1 MQDYVQ
7 IVIDFI
13 GAHAEWAY
21 VIVGLTAFAESFAFV
36 SLLFPGTAILVAA
49 GTLVGTGTLNP
60 LWLILAGIIGGTLGD
75 GISFWIGQRFGH
87 VVPRV
92 WPFTR
97 RPEMLARSISFFQKH
112 GGKSVFVGR
121 FFGPIRAV
129 IPLAAGMMRMPTR
142 RFYVANVLSA
152 VVWAPVL
159 ITPGA
164 LVGWW
169 ASLNDVVKVSGLA
182 PTTCNSSAPITEA
195 GTTSTVTLAANAT
208 SPNRAGACP

>member
-1 MQDYVQ
+1 MQGYVQ
-7 IVIDFI
+7 IIIDFI
-13 GAHAEWAY
+13 GAHAQWSY

-49 GTLVGTGTLNP
+49 GTFVGTGTLNP
-60 LWLILAGIIGGTLGD
+60 WWLILAGIIGGTLGD
-75 GISFWIGQRFGH
+75 GISFWIGQHFGH

-121 FFGPIRAV
+121 FFGPVRAV

-152 VVWAPVL
+152 IVWAPIL

-164 LVGWW
+164 LVGIM
-169 ASLNDVVKVSGLA
+169 N
-182 PTTCNSSAPITEA
+182 TT
-195 GTTSTVTLAANAT
+195 ANFLSCT
-208 SPNRAGACP
+208 GIRP